1 MPAVVAMVVADAA
14 VVVVVV
20 AVVVVVVVLRR
31 CRTRKPNLR
40 GSRADIFFHQIFSAG
55 FWWLLL

>member
-14 VVVVVV
+14 V
-20 AVVVVVVVLRR
+20 VVVVVVVLRR

-40 GSRADIFFHQIFSAG
+40 GSRADIFFQQIFSAG